1 MYVPEHFLM
10 DDAAVRD
17 LFVHHGAGDLVTS
30 TSQGLVAT
38 MLPFVYD
45 PDAGPHGALLGHV
58 ARNNEHWRLPPV
70 GEALVILRG
79 PDAYVSP
86 GWYASKA
93 EHGRVVP
100 TWNYVTAHVH
110 GELVVHDDVEW
121 VGKLVRRLTEKHE
134 SGRPSP
140 WSVSD
145 APPAFV
151 AGQLRAIVGVE
162 LRIGRIE
169 AKAKLSQNRPA
180 ADIDGVVQGLRA
192 DGEPVLAEAVH
203 EARPRHPQRP
213 LQGHVTA

>member
-1 MYVPEHFLM
+1 MYVPEHFVM
-10 DDAAVRD
+10 DDAAVRE
-17 LFVHHGAGDLVTS
+17 LLLHHGAGDLVTS

-45 PDAGPHGALLGHV
+45 PDAGPHGALLGHL
-58 ARNNEHWRLPPV
+58 ARNNEQWRLPAV

-86 GWYASKA
+86 SWYASKA
-93 EHGRVVP
+93 QHGRVVP
-100 TWNYVTAHVH
+100 TWNYVTAQVH

-134 SGRPSP
+134 SGRPRP

-145 APPAFV
+145 APPAFA

-162 LRIGRIE
+162 LRISRIE

-180 ADIDGVVQGLRA
+180 ADIDGVVQGLQA
-192 DGEPVLAEAVH
+192 AGEPVLAEAVQ
-203 EARPRHPQRP
+203 EARPH
-213 LQGHVTA
+213 GG